1 MLAAEQS
8 SSPIAAL
15 AMNGGPVEGFHKG
28 RAESIEIP
36 QSKTVLK
43 DDESI
48 ASGST
53 DSQSQMKKGLSIDM
67 SKEQVEDLV
76 RKLTIDEMK
85 TKWFDEIFEKVK
97 SELVEEHSPQDTP
110 SSSEPSSPKSN
121 PVKPASSHGPTSQE
135 TVQNDTKKHEPTTSP
150 IQTRTE
156 SNDHPCSSRGSLGTA
171 GSPSTS
177 FISDST
183 SSRVSNPHP
192 PMPKPATKQ
201 SSPPT
206 SKARPSVRF
215 SNEPIILNKDPEPP
229 LETRPPSRPPPPIP
243 MNQGPV
249 LSAVDLKWGKLFDDK
264 GEPTE
269 RLGQVLRGIAN
280 YLVLEYSPRNSLVI
294 TPEKL
299 RVFYHEYKLESETFP
314 FQQIFDCRP
323 HGALDSLE
331 TLFQHLRCENHL
343 IQRRPGGMPH
353 IPSLTPAGFEHWMTC
368 QLRAFPEHEAKR
380 LSHILAD
387 LPITAD
393 GVLVDDKP
401 ERLPKQIS
409 RHLLPETRHR
419 ETHDLVVDAIAGWI
433 KHTEE
438 NESDFRR
445 NSAEDIYK
453 ANLKE
458 EKTGRYRPEDYRD
471 RDPAKYRRG
480 SKDNHKPSPLS
491 RSDPSNRFVPRVS
504 SDSTIRP
511 SKGIKESPPASPIP
525 VRRAKSPITN
535 RYRHSASAIDNDS
548 STADTRDA
556 HSPSHRNSYPT
567 PTSSRRNR
575 DKEYRYPS
583 GRESKSPVE
592 TIPRSLPTPRK
603 DGDRRSSLI
612 FEETGKDPSG
622 MTYDEYMRMKPR
634 PMRHAVVDDGGHYR
648 NPYSSG
654 SEERR

>member
-1 MLAAEQS
+1 
-8 SSPIAAL
+8 
-15 AMNGGPVEGFHKG
+15 MNGGPVERFHK
-28 RAESIEIP
+28 RETQNIEIP
-36 QSKTVLK
+36 HSKAVSK

-53 DSQSQMKKGLSIDM
+53 DSQSQMKKRLSADM

-76 RKLTIDEMK
+76 RKFTIDEMK

-97 SELVEEHSPQDTP
+97 SELVEDHSPRDTP
-110 SSSEPSSPKSN
+110 SSSESPSPRSQ
-121 PVKPASSHGPTSQE
+121 PVKPTSYHQPTVEEPETEEYSS
-135 TVQNDTKKHEPTTSP
+135 KKHEPAAPPLEAKTKP
-150 IQTRTE
+150 NEEAPPRR
-156 SNDHPCSSRGSLGTA
+156 SSIATA

-177 FISDST
+177 FASDSA

-192 PMPKPATKQ
+192 SGLKPATKQ
-201 SSPPT
+201 SSPPP
-206 SKARPSVRF
+206 SKSRPSVRF
-215 SNEPIILNKDPEPP
+215 SKEPIIFTLSEHPA
-229 LETRPPSRPPPPIP
+229 ETPIETCPPSRPPPPVP
-243 MNQGPV
+243 TPTSQGPS
-249 LSAVDLKWGKLFDDK
+249 LSAVDMKWGTLFDDK

-280 YLVLEYSPRNSLVI
+280 YLVREYSPRNSLVI

-299 RVFYHEYKLESETFP
+299 RVFYHEYKLEAETFP

-331 TLFQHLRCENHL
+331 TLYQHLRCENHL

-368 QLRAFPEHEAKR
+368 QIRAFPEHESKR

-393 GVLVDDKP
+393 GVFIEDKP
-401 ERLPKQIS
+401 ERLPKQLS
-409 RHLLPETRHR
+409 RYLLPASRHR

-445 NSAEDIYK
+445 TSSEDVYK
-453 ANLKE
+453 TSSKE
-458 EKTGRYRPEDYRD
+458 EKTGRYRPDEYRD
-471 RDPAKYRRG
+471 RDAAKYRRG
-480 SKDNHKPSPLS
+480 SKDSHKPSPLS
-491 RSDPSNRFVPRVS
+491 RSDPSSRFVPRVS

-511 SKGIKESPPASPIP
+511 SKGIKESPPASPVQ
-525 VRRAKSPITN
+525 VRRVKSPISN
-535 RYRHSASAIDNDS
+535 RYRHSAPAVDSGTSTPDNH
-548 STADTRDA
+548 DTPP
-556 HSPSHRNSYPT
+556 PSQRASYA

-575 DKEYRYPS
+575 DKEYRYAS
-583 GRESKSPVE
+583 GRESKSPIEAV
-592 TIPRSLPTPRK
+592 PRSLPAPRK

-622 MTYDEYMRMKPR
+622 LTYDEYMRSKPR

-648 NPYSSG
+648 HPYSSA
-654 SEERR
+654 SEDRR